1 MEHLGVRRHARPL
14 ADDALGGAVSPDGE
28 HIAFRRPEL
37 NYYDGLVGRE
47 IWAMRSDGTDQV
59 KIATDKRWSRERRR
73 GLPTGNESPTSVK

>member
-28 HIAFRRPEL
+28 HIAFRRP
-37 NYYDGLVGRE
+37 GRE